1 MSREQSNKEMIIELK
16 SGNKTK
22 GRTMDDKTTNYVN
35 AVITSLT
42 GQRNQALDLNVKLQ
56 AENSVLKAQ
65 IVELS
70 KDKEDKEEDKEEE
83 EVE

>member
-1 MSREQSNKEMIIELK
+1 
-16 SGNKTK
+16 
-22 GRTMDDKTTNYVN
+22 MDDKTTNYVN